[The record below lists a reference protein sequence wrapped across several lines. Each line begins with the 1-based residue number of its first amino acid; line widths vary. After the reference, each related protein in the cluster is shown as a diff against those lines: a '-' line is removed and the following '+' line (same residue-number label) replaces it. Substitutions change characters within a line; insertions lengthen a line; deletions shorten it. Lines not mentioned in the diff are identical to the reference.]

1 MTAPMTMNRLI
12 HEAVRRDLQRLTTGL
27 DDLAEGDRAR
37 AQDLERAYANLRG
50 ELTRHHE
57 GEDTHI
63 WPMLAGAGVDPDLL
77 TTMEREHSAMSEAL
91 ADTAVAMSALARS
104 GSAADAAAAR
114 ASLARTREV
123 VEGHLTHEE
132 NDLEPQLTP
141 LLETPEWKAVEK
153 KLRREPPGVAGR
165 FFAWLT
171 DGMTDRG
178 RAYLKATVP
187 TPVVTVLGRVFG
199 RRYNREIA
207 PVWQATG

>member
-1 MTAPMTMNRLI
+1 MTAAMTMNRLI

-27 DDLAEGDRAR
+27 DELADGDRAR

-57 GEDTHI
+57 VEDTHI

-77 TTMEREHSAMSEAL
+77 TTMEREHSAMSETL

-104 GSAADAAAAR
+104 GSATDAASAR
-114 ASLARTREV
+114 ASLARTRTV

-171 DGMTDRG
+171 DGMTDGG
-178 RAYLKATVP
+178 RAYLTATVP
-187 TPVVTVLGRVFG
+187 TPVVTVLGKVFG

-207 PVWQATG
+207 PVWRGI